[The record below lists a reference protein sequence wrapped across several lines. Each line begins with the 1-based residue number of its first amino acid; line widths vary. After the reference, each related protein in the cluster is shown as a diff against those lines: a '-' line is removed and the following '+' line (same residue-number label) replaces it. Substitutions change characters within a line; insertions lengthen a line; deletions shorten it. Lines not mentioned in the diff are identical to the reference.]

1 MAAVEKQYPGIKYA
15 AIENGWMEGE
25 TFNNYFTRNFIR
37 NTDPERPRVLICDGH
52 NSRIGVLLVE
62 KARKEIIAI
71 LKL

>member
-1 MAAVEKQYPGIKYA
+1 MAAAEKQYPRITYA

-37 NTDPERPRVLICDGH
+37 NTDPERPRVLVYDGH

-62 KARKEIIAI
+62 KARKGNIVIS
-71 LKL
+71 KL